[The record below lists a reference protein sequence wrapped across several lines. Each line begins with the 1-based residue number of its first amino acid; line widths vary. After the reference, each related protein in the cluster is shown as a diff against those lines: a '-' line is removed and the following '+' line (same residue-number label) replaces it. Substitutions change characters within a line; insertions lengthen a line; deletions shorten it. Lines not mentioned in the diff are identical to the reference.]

1 MKIAIV
7 DDSIKDREYLQ
18 KEIQEIFF
26 RRTKNH
32 IEILLLKVV
41 KNFLNI
47 FMIIRK
53 VMLHYLILFFLITTY
68 KMDCV

>member
-32 IEILLLKVV
+32 
-41 KNFLNI
+41 N
-47 FMIIRK
+47 
-53 VMLHYLILFFLITTY
+53 
-68 KMDCV
+68 

>member
-53 VMLHYLILFFLITTY
+53 VMLHYLILFFLIYTWRI
-68 KMDCV
+68 

>member
-32 IEILLLKVV
+32 PAAVCTLDAGGLGGEG
-41 KNFLNI
+41 
-47 FMIIRK
+47 
-53 VMLHYLILFFLITTY
+53 T
-68 KMDCV
+68 

>member
-32 IEILLLKVV
+32 IEITTFKSGEERLEYFYDNKAVSYTHLDVYK
-41 KNFLNI
+41 
-47 FMIIRK
+47 RQA
-53 VMLHYLILFFLITTY
+53 TTY
-68 KMDCV
+68 W

>member
-32 IEILLLKVV
+32 IEITTFKSGEELLEYFYDNK
-41 KNFLNI
+41 
-47 FMIIRK
+47 
-53 VMLHYLILFFLITTY
+53 
-68 KMDCV
+68 